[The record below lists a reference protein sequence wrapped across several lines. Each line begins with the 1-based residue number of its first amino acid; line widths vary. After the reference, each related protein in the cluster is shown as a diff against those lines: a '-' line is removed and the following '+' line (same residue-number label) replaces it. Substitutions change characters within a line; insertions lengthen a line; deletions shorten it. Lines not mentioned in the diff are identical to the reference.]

1 MDESD
6 RQGTSISG
14 RIKWTEKMN
23 NDLIECKQQAKS
35 EVSSEN
41 PPLKPDGK
49 IKDYMLSMK
58 GLWENKGYYQE
69 EHKERIN
76 NTERLDKRRSI

>member
-1 MDESD
+1 MDEPD
-6 RQGTSISG
+6 RQRTSISG
-14 RIKWTEKMN
+14 RIKWTEKVN
-23 NDLIECKQQAKS
+23 NDLIECKQQAKK
-35 EVSSEN
+35 N

-49 IKDYMLSMK
+49 IKGYMLSMK

-76 NTERLDKRRSI
+76 NTERLDERRSI